1 MDLYLIL
8 DLISI
13 PISITA
19 IIISLLTT
27 QEMKRQIEQ
36 KDKEKEKTY

>member
-1 MDLYLIL
+1 MNIYLIL

-19 IIISLLTT
+19 IVISLLAV
-27 QEMKRQIEQ
+27 QEMKRQI
-36 KDKEKEKTY
+36 KEKEGK

>member
-1 MDLYLIL
+1 MDIYLIL

-19 IIISLLTT
+19 ITISLLAARET
-27 QEMKRQIEQ
+27 KRQVEKEI
-36 KDKEKEKTY
+36 KEKEYM

>member
-1 MDLYLIL
+1 MGLYLIL

-19 IIISLLTT
+19 IIISFLTA
-27 QEMKRQIEQ
+27 QETKRQIEQ
-36 KDKEKEKTY
+36 KEKENTY

>member
-1 MDLYLIL
+1 MSIYLIL

-19 IIISLLTT
+19 IIISLLAA
-27 QEMKRQIEQ
+27 QEMKRQI
-36 KDKEKEKTY
+36 KEKEGE

>member
-1 MDLYLIL
+1 MSIYLIL

-19 IIISLLTT
+19 IVISLLTT
-27 QEMKRQIEQ
+27 QEMKRQI
-36 KDKEKEKTY
+36 KEKEGK